1 MGAMVEE
8 EEEEREEGRRNV
20 EGEKGQDGERERE
33 RERKKTGYI
42 HVIVSMSQEVPNI
55 KFSDM
60 VTLIQW
66 QFCASHQPW
75 AR

>member
-1 MGAMVEE
+1 MGAMV

-20 EGEKGQDGERERE
+20 EGEKGRDGTGGERERE
-33 RERKKTGYI
+33 RRKTGYI
-42 HVIVSMSQEVPNI
+42 IVSMSQEVPNI
-55 KFSDM
+55 KFSLPGII
-60 VTLIQW
+60 TLMQW